1 MVILEN
7 EKIIPVF
14 CLLEYNGSST
24 ILLTKW
30 FTTISNEGVSMKV
43 IDNGV
48 EYIVLVKIFEGEEVS
63 YLTVGKN
70 NEIYFFSGVKRDELI
85 EKGAMVNK
93 YNTDN
98 NTISELDY
106 INKEVCYK
114 IWFNDYVSEKEE
126 KEYDEI
132 KNNIMLDYKHS
143 LSKKIKKEYYR
154 EKIRKN
160 ELELWENNFDDN
172 VYQVEENKYYIDDKE
187 FDIFYEISG
196 NNYKF
201 EFFEK

>member
-1 MVILEN
+1 
-7 EKIIPVF
+7 
-14 CLLEYNGSST
+14 
-24 ILLTKW
+24 
-30 FTTISNEGVSMKV
+30 MKV

-48 EYIVLVKIFEGEEVS
+48 EYIVLVKISEGEEVS

-70 NEIYFFSGVKRDELI
+70 NEIYFFSGMKRDELI

-132 KNNIMLDYKHS
+132 INNIKLDYKHS

-172 VYQVEENKYYIDDKE
+172 IYQVEENKYYIDDKE

-196 NNYKF
+196 NNYIF
-201 EFFEK
+201 EFIEK